1 MIIEKIDRKSGFI
14 TLEISDSELRTIT
27 NIFCR
32 ERKQKKFSK
41 EEYKVNAELF
51 AAITI
56 LHIGRI
62 PNFEIN
68 LIKQMQD
75 EAQGSD
81 TE

>member
-14 TLEISDSELRTIT
+14 TLEMSDSELRMIT

-32 ERKQKKFSK
+32 ERKQKKISK

-56 LHIGRI
+56 LHSGRI